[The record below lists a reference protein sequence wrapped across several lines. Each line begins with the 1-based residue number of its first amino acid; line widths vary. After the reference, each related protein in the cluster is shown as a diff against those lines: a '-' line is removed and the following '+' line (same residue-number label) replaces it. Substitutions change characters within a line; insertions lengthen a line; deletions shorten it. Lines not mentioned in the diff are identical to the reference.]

1 MAEYIVSA
9 RKYRPVRFSEM
20 VGQEQVAVTLK
31 NAIRTG
37 HLAHSFLFCGP
48 RGVGKTTAARILA
61 KTINCENISQDFEAC
76 GKCNSCVSFQQ
87 NASFNIH
94 ELDAASNNSVEDIRS
109 LVEQV
114 RFPPQS
120 GKYKIYIIDEVHM
133 LSQGA
138 FNAFLK
144 TLEEPP
150 SYCKFILATTEKH
163 KILPTILSRCQIF
176 DFRRIGIDTIVKHL
190 QHICEIEKISAEE
203 DALHIIAQ
211 KADGGMRD
219 ALSMF
224 DRLSGFSEGK
234 LTYASVLENLN
245 VLDYDYFFKATDSLL
260 TENLSNALQL
270 FDQILKKG
278 FEGDDFIL
286 GLCEHFRNLLFC
298 KDANTLA
305 LMELSDNLK
314 QKYNEQS
321 SLASADFLVNCLNLG
336 NQCDLQYKQSKNKR
350 LTVELALIKMCY
362 VNAVVTVD
370 ADTIKKKLSEVT
382 EKTQDVRQKT
392 TDNGNLPTSQTGQ
405 KLEIREQ
412 KQEVVVVKEP
422 APVSNE
428 KQQTTNQKQE
438 TVSQPSKIIPSTLSK
453 SKKVLTLDSLD
464 DVEDTSTQRILLQTE
479 EEKFEC
485 EVLLLNQE
493 SILQL
498 WGEYAANIPE
508 AKKGLRISFANYK
521 PELDETSLNKIS
533 LKVQSDIQKNQ
544 FDEVR
549 LGVQNFISKRVGA
562 EITIEVIA
570 DKKIETGT
578 KPYTPKEK
586 LERLMEKN
594 PAIKTMQQ
602 KLGLE
607 LDYD

>member
-9 RKYRPVRFSEM
+9 RKYRPARFTEM

-61 KTINCENISQDFEAC
+61 KTINCEDITADFEAC
-76 GKCNSCVSFQQ
+76 GKCQSCVSFQQ

-133 LSQGA
+133 LSAGA

-190 QHICEIEKISAEE
+190 QHICEVEKIEAED

-224 DRLSGFSEGK
+224 DRLSGFSENK
-234 LTYASVLENLN
+234 LTYTSVLENLN
-245 VLDYDYFFKATDSLL
+245 VLDYDYFFKVTDSLL
-260 TENLSNALQL
+260 TENLSNILQL

-314 QKYNEQS
+314 QKYAEQS

-350 LTVELALIKMCY
+350 LTVELTLIKMCY
-362 VNAVVTVD
+362 VNAVVSVD
-370 ADTIKKKLSEVT
+370 TDTGKKKTSDVKSDNGQRIT
-382 EKTQDVRQKT
+382 DNSKEKTIVDQRPLTIEKPKEKVAVVNEPPATPNDKPATRNPQPT
-392 TDNGNLPTSQTGQ
+392 T
-405 KLEIREQ
+405 I
-412 KQEVVVVKEP
+412 
-422 APVSNE
+422 A
-428 KQQTTNQKQE
+428 
-438 TVSQPSKIIPSTLSK
+438 K
-453 SKKVLTLDSLD
+453 SKKLLTLDSLNDVD
-464 DVEDTSTQRILLQTE
+464 DSSTQKLLQE
-479 EEKFEC
+479 EVEEKYEG
-485 EVLLLNQE
+485 EVLLLNE
-493 SILQL
+493 ENILHL
-498 WGEYAANIPE
+498 WDEYAANVPE
-508 AKKGLRISFANYK
+508 TKKGLRIGFANYK
-521 PELDETSLNKIS
+521 PELDETSLNKIY
-533 LKVQSDIQKNQ
+533 LKVQSDVQKTQ

-549 LGVQNFISKRVGA
+549 LGIQNFISKRVGA
-562 EITIEVIA
+562 EITLEVIA
-570 DKKIETGT
+570 DKKVESGS

-586 LERLMEKN
+586 FERLMEKN
-594 PAIKTMQQ
+594 PSIKKMQQ
-602 KLGLE
+602 VFGLE